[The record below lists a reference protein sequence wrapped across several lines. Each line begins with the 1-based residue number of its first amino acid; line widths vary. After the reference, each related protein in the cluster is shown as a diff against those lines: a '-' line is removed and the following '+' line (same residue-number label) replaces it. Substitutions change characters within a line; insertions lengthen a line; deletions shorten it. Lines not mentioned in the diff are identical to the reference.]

1 MFFIFTKFV
10 ALTCVFCVGT
20 AVLLDVG
27 FALGSTNSPYVIV
40 GIAYAR
46 WSWLILWGLVWLGS
60 FSLAWHLLTVPHLA
74 RMSKE

>member
-27 FALGSTNSPYVIV
+27 LLLAIRFGDVIV
-40 GIAYAR
+40 GIAYTR

-60 FSLAWHLLTVPHLA
+60 FSLAWHLLIVPHLA
-74 RMSKE
+74 RMSKG